1 MGVAAM
7 ALARSIS
14 TLPALNG
21 WIHRIDQYGQSEAM
35 WDVPDSLCR
44 QPHLLSRLLLELQFG
59 VAADPVVDL
68 PLDARLDFTPG

>member
-1 MGVAAM
+1 
-7 ALARSIS
+7 
-14 TLPALNG
+14 
-21 WIHRIDQYGQSEAM
+21 M